1 MANKYHI
8 LVLRDN
14 DGEWFLEF
22 GAYDK
27 GDVREEQRYYRNL
40 YAAKNMQIIS
50 LDSED
55 YSVIHDAV
63 AALNKRK

>member
-1 MANKYHI
+1 MAKKYHI
-8 LVLRDN
+8 LALRDN
-14 DGEWFLEF
+14 DGEWFCEF

-27 GDVREEQRYYRNL
+27 ADVREEQSYYRRL

-55 YSVIHDAV
+55 YSAINDAV